1 MFVKLRLF
9 YKKEFT
15 NFIDSNDSIKKF
27 FLYFYVVF
35 QISYLYPNK
44 SSYIILVG
52 VSEMELQFPLHNDTS
67 RKIIH
72 IDMDAFFASVEE
84 RDHPEFRGHP
94 LVIARH
100 PSDTGGRG
108 VVTTA
113 NYEARKYGIHS
124 AMSAQK
130 AYELCPQA
138 IFKPGD
144 HQKYN
149 EISKKIREI
158 FYQYTDIVE
167 PVSIDEAYLDVTH
180 NKINGK
186 SAIKIA
192 RLIQTDI
199 WESVKLTCSAGV
211 SYNKFLAKLASDFQK
226 PRGLTVV
233 APQDALTF
241 LMALPIEKFHGV
253 GKKTVP
259 KMHELGIFTGKDL
272 FNCTEMMLIQ
282 HFGKMGYSLYR
293 KVRGIHDAPVN
304 VTRERKSVGKE
315 HTYGQPLQTEEA
327 VLSQLR
333 QLAEKVEEALK
344 KVQKHGKTVVLKVRY
359 TDYTTITKRITLPE
373 YIYKKEALFYQ
384 ASLIW
389 EEILGVEKGIRLLG
403 ITLTNLDPMT
413 YENIVLPL
421 WE

>member
-1 MFVKLRLF
+1 M
-9 YKKEFT
+9 
-15 NFIDSNDSIKKF
+15 
-27 FLYFYVVF
+27 
-35 QISYLYPNK
+35 
-44 SSYIILVG
+44 
-52 VSEMELQFPLHNDTS
+52 MELQFPLHNDTS

-113 NYEARKYGIHS
+113 NYEARKFGIHS

-144 HQKYN
+144 HHKYSD
-149 EISKKIREI
+149 ISKQVREV
-158 FYQYTDIVE
+158 FYRYTDIVE
-167 PVSIDEAYLDVTH
+167 PVSIDEAYLDVTE
-180 NKINGK
+180 NKINCK

-192 RLIQTDI
+192 RMIQADI
-199 WESVKLTCSAGV
+199 WESVQLTCSAGV
-211 SYNKFLAKLASDFQK
+211 SYNKFLVKLASDYQK
-226 PRGLTVV
+226 PRGITVV
-233 APQDALTF
+233 APQDAVPF
-241 LMALPIEKFHGV
+241 LKALPIEKFHGV

-259 KMHELGIFTGKDL
+259 RMHELGIYTGKDL
-272 FNCTEMMLIQ
+272 YECTEMMLIRN
-282 HFGKMGYSLYR
+282 FGKMGYSLYR
-293 KVRGIHDAPVN
+293 KVRGIHDSPVN

-327 VLSQLR
+327 VLTQLR
-333 QLAEKVEEALK
+333 QLAEKVEEVLRR
-344 KVQKHGKTVVLKVRY
+344 VQKHGKTVVLKVRY
-359 TDYTTITKRITLPE
+359 TDYSTVTKRVTLPE

-389 EEILGVEKGIRLLG
+389 EEVLGVEKGIRLLG

-421 WE
+421 WENQEI